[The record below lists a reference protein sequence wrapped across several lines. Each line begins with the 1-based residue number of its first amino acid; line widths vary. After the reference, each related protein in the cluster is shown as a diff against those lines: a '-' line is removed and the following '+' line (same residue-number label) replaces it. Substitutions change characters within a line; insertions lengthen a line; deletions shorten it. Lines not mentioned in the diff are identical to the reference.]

1 MELSKSQLP
10 KIVSAGEFCG
20 LIKPLLKHGLPLMK
34 NARKTLAKSLFIPLG
49 WTAEAPATDSVIL
62 ESGMRS
68 WDLPQWMISIIS
80 IEEMEDIM
88 K

>member
-34 NARKTLAKSLFIPLG
+34 NARKTLAKSL
-49 WTAEAPATDSVIL
+49 SYH
-62 ESGMRS
+62 
-68 WDLPQWMISIIS
+68 
-80 IEEMEDIM
+80 
-88 K
+88 

>member
-1 MELSKSQLP
+1 
-10 KIVSAGEFCG
+10 
-20 LIKPLLKHGLPLMK
+20 MK

>member
-20 LIKPLLKHGLPLMK
+20 LIKHGLPLMK